1 MKRWTQEEVE
11 FLKEYYPTVNTELIG
26 NILGRD
32 AVAVRSKAN
41 QLRLKKLRI
50 DSQDVV
56 RTEARRSPHG
66 MAFAYLLHIAHQNGA
81 TDQDTISKCMEIVRD
96 GHMDEMIYKERILC

>member
-1 MKRWTQEEVE
+1 MKRWTAEEIK
-11 FLKEYYPTVNTELIG
+11 FLKEH
-26 NILGRD
+26 
-32 AVAVRSKAN
+32 
-41 QLRLKKLRI
+41 LRLKKLRI